1 MSIPIF
7 NDDVNEFP
15 TYLLV
20 VNQSK
25 LDKFLYRYTYFL
37 RRRML
42 IQNNIHLM
50 IDNYDY
56 NKNTFI
62 KDNNKQILFYENNI
76 KYKTIYKKFRI
87 NNQFIY
93 TPIED
98 YGKFLMNYKIKICTL
113 IAETLGVS
121 LLRYNYNEFAQ
132 SQLNIVQDLSVEN
145 IQVGTNYNNQ
155 ETKTVRNVEV
165 KEYQKGICKYL
176 FNPIHKYE
184 ENIFKNYGEFLD
196 VNHYKCDLELRNLIH
211 SRLIGSLFDYDVK
224 YETKFIES
232 KELEFITSF
241 YSKKNFGIKLKE
253 ITNKK
258 LNVSIKIKFY
268 KYEELINSDNM
279 WLDDKCLQIIKK
291 NKSIDLLRNFVEK
304 HINSESSRNVYYFM
318 KIAKSEYLNKLINN
332 VNTIDDLKEN
342 GSFFT
347 SLKSTLYSSLLTF
360 DNNGLS
366 KLQDIY
372 IMKLRNNRNIESENL
387 ELDCFNI
394 RCNKEVCS
402 CRRYKSLKSIYSY
415 IIRAYNNANPEIITY
430 GLKNN
435 KKLAVTIHYIL
446 MNLKHFTSYE
456 MFINFVTKSLN
467 NCLNNEPTKETGESE
482 TSQNYTTN
490 EIVLIQNNQKIDN
503 KNILEVDS

>member
-7 NDDVNEFP
+7 NDDIKEYP
-15 TYLLV
+15 TYLLI

-25 LDKFLYRYTYFL
+25 LDKFQNRFTYFL

-50 IDNYDY
+50 LDNYDY
-56 NKNTFI
+56 DSK
-62 KDNNKQILFYENNI
+62 KEGKQMLFYENNI
-76 KYKTIYKKFRI
+76 KYKTIYKRFRI

-145 IQVGTNYNNQ
+145 IQVSGNYNNQ
-155 ETKTVRNVEV
+155 ETKSVKNVEV

-176 FNPIHKYE
+176 FNPIHEYE

-196 VNHYKCDLELRNLIH
+196 INHYRCDLELRNLVH
-211 SRLIGSLFDYDVK
+211 SRLIGCLFDYDVK
-224 YETKFIES
+224 YETKFIET

-258 LNVSIKIKFY
+258 LNISIKIKFY

-279 WLDDKCLQIIKK
+279 WLDDKCLQLIKK
-291 NKSIDLLRNFVEK
+291 NKSINLLKNFVEK
-304 HINSESSRNVYYFM
+304 HIKSNSSQNVYYFM

-332 VNTIDDLKEN
+332 INTIDDLKED

-360 DNNGLS
+360 DDIGLS

-372 IMKLRNNRNIESENL
+372 IMKLRNNRNIESDNL
-387 ELDCFNI
+387 ELDCFDI
-394 RCNKEVCS
+394 RCNKEICS
-402 CRRYKSLKSIYSY
+402 CRRYKSLKSIYCY

-430 GLKNN
+430 GFRN
-435 KKLAVTIHYIL
+435 KKIFAITIHYII
-446 MNLKHFTSYE
+446 MNLKHFTSYD
-456 MFINFVTKSLN
+456 MFINFITKSIN
-467 NCLNNEPTKETGESE
+467 DCLKNINNEINEPSKESTD
-482 TSQNYTTN
+482 T
-490 EIVLIQNNQKIDN
+490 N
-503 KNILEVDS
+503 KNDITSEILIENN

>member
-1 MSIPIF
+1 MSVPLF
-7 NDDVNEFP
+7 NNDTKEYP
-15 TYLLV
+15 TYLLI

-25 LDKFLYRYTYFL
+25 LDKFLNRATYFL

-50 IDNYDY
+50 LDNYNY
-56 NKNTFI
+56 NFI
-62 KDNNKQILFYENNI
+62 KEGKQMLFYENNI
-76 KYKTIYKKFRI
+76 KYKTIYKRFRI

-145 IQVGTNYNNQ
+145 VQISGNYNNQ
-155 ETKTVRNVEV
+155 ETKSVRNIEV

-176 FNPIHKYE
+176 FNPIHEYEDNIFKKYE
-184 ENIFKNYGEFLD
+184 EFLD
-196 VNHYKCDLELRNLIH
+196 INHYRCDLELRNLVH

-224 YETKFIES
+224 YETKFIEN

-268 KYEELINSDNM
+268 KYEELINSDNI
-279 WLDDKCLQIIKK
+279 WLDDRCLQLIKK
-291 NKSIDLLRNFVEK
+291 NKSIDLLKNFVEK
-304 HINSESSRNVYYFM
+304 HIKSNSSQNVYYFM
-318 KIAKSEYLNKLINN
+318 KIAKPEYLNKLINN
-332 VNTIDDLKEN
+332 INTIDDLKED

-347 SLKSTLYSSLLTF
+347 SVKSTLYSSLLTF
-360 DNNGLS
+360 DDKGLS

-402 CRRYKSLKSIYSY
+402 CRRYKSLKSIYCY

-430 GLKNN
+430 GFKN
-435 KKLAVTIHYIL
+435 KKMLSITIHYII
-446 MNLKHFTSYE
+446 MNLKHFTSYD
-456 MFINFVTKSLN
+456 MFINFVTKSIN
-467 NCLNNEPTKETGESE
+467 NCLKNESSQEQTNTKYAQVSPDINQNDIIIEEDKLIENN
-482 TSQNYTTN
+482 
-490 EIVLIQNNQKIDN
+490 IVHH
-503 KNILEVDS
+503 

>member
-1 MSIPIF
+1 MF
-7 NDDVNEFP
+7 
-15 TYLLV
+15 T
-20 VNQSK
+20 
-25 LDKFLYRYTYFL
+25 
-37 RRRML
+37 
-42 IQNNIHLM
+42 
-50 IDNYDY
+50 DN
-56 NKNTFI
+56 
-62 KDNNKQILFYENNI
+62 
-76 KYKTIYKKFRI
+76 
-87 NNQFIY
+87 
-93 TPIED
+93 
-98 YGKFLMNYKIKICTL
+98 
-113 IAETLGVS
+113 
-121 LLRYNYNEFAQ
+121 
-132 SQLNIVQDLSVEN
+132 
-145 IQVGTNYNNQ
+145 
-155 ETKTVRNVEV
+155 
-165 KEYQKGICKYL
+165 
-176 FNPIHKYE
+176 
-184 ENIFKNYGEFLD
+184 
-196 VNHYKCDLELRNLIH
+196 
-211 SRLIGSLFDYDVK
+211 
-224 YETKFIES
+224 
-232 KELEFITSF
+232 
-241 YSKKNFGIKLKE
+241 
-253 ITNKK
+253 
-258 LNVSIKIKFY
+258 
-268 KYEELINSDNM
+268 
-279 WLDDKCLQIIKK
+279 KK

-318 KIAKSEYLNKLINN
+318 KIAKPEYLNKLINN

-435 KKLAVTIHYIL
+435 KKLVVTIHYIL